1 MHGRLA
7 AEIDKERAKVDAEI
21 ARRLADAEARIAQS
35 KARAMAGVG
44 EIAGDTAGAIVARL
58 LGKEPSKDEVQ
69 RALMQRAAESGPA
82 GWPMWRTAEFW
93 VAVAFVAF
101 LAILL
106 YYKVPALLAKAL
118 DDRAAAIRTELD
130 EARRLREEAQ
140 ALLAD
145 YQRKHRNAGQ
155 EAEAIV
161 EQARREAEAFA
172 SETRRTLAETLK
184 RRSRHAE
191 ERIARAEAEAVDEVR
206 AAAVDTAIAAAEK
219 ILREQAA
226 GAAGAQ
232 LIDESIRNL
241 KGRLN

>member
-1 MHGRLA
+1 MTQWL
-7 AEIDKERAKVDAEI
+7 
-21 ARRLADAEARIAQS
+21 S
-35 KARAMAGVG
+35 
-44 EIAGDTAGAIVARL
+44 
-58 LGKEPSKDEVQ
+58 
-69 RALMQRAAESGPA
+69 
-82 GWPMWRTAEFW
+82 TAEFW
-93 VAVAFVAF
+93 VAVAFFAF

-118 DDRAAAIRTELD
+118 DERAAAIRTELD

-145 YQRKHRNAGQ
+145 YRKKHRNSAQ

-161 EQARREAEAFA
+161 EQARHEAEAFGH
-172 SETRRTLAETLK
+172 ETRRALAETLQ
-184 RRSRHAE
+184 RRGRHAE
-191 ERIARAEAEAVDEVR
+191 ERIARAEAEAVEEVR
-206 AAAVDTAIAAAEK
+206 AAAVDMAIAAAEK

-232 LIDESIRNL
+232 LIDESIRGL

>member
-1 MHGRLA
+1 M
-7 AEIDKERAKVDAEI
+7 
-21 ARRLADAEARIAQS
+21 
-35 KARAMAGVG
+35 
-44 EIAGDTAGAIVARL
+44 L
-58 LGKEPSKDEVQ
+58 L
-69 RALMQRAAESGPA
+69 
-82 GWPMWRTAEFW
+82 TAEFW

-101 LAILL
+101 VAILL
-106 YYKVPALLAKAL
+106 YYKVPALLARAL
-118 DDRAAAIRTELD
+118 DDRAQAIRTELD

-172 SETRRTLAETLK
+172 AESRQSLTETLK
-184 RRSRHAE
+184 RRGQHAE
-191 ERIARAEAEAVDEVR
+191 ERIARAEADAVDEVR
-206 AAAVDTAIAAAEK
+206 AAAVEMAIAAAEK
-219 ILREQAA
+219 ILREQTA
-226 GAAGAQ
+226 GAAGSQ